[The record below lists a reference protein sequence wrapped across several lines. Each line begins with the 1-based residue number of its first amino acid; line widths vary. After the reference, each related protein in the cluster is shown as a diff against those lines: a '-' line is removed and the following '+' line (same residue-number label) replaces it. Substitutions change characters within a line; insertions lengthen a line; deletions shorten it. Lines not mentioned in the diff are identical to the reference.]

1 MAVQHPL
8 CAKTVAASALVLAS
22 GLGVFATST
31 DGYLSLDDRPR
42 YFLELQPAPT
52 RKILQKRC
60 QERGLRFSGT
70 KAQLAQRLQAF
81 DKATQLLETNALEMQ
96 RLDDLRVLWGLLCRR
111 SSKSIESLELVDLIR
126 RLKGFL
132 AANGAPQPGSQVD
145 GHKRERPLQQARAR
159 QIGFMMAM
167 AKHCQTS
174 LRQTFANQT

>member
-60 QERGLRFSGT
+60 QERGLRVLAEQSFMRVITLFWSILIYFNFATCPPTVTTLRVFVCFCHVLGIPRVLDCEFEKGIGMCSCIPRHIDRSCQIGGFSGT

-96 RLDDLRVLWGLLCRR
+96 RLDDLR
-111 SSKSIESLELVDLIR
+111 
-126 RLKGFL
+126 
-132 AANGAPQPGSQVD
+132 
-145 GHKRERPLQQARAR
+145 
-159 QIGFMMAM
+159 
-167 AKHCQTS
+167 
-174 LRQTFANQT
+174 